1 MDYYRIYYKQM
12 NKSVEISRL
21 IEDEYFS
28 CLFKFKNPWYSLS
41 TSDVE
46 GGQKFHGIT

>member
-1 MDYYRIYYKQM
+1 M
-12 NKSVEISRL
+12 NKSVEIINIPQSGKYSRL

-28 CLFKFKNPWYSLS
+28 CLIKFKNPWYSLS